1 MKYKLITLAFLIL
14 SISVLST
21 IFAIEY
27 SKDKIY
33 IVKNN
38 DTRDYNFEH
47 YCDSIYEVDKDY
59 YYDVLMESDSFQLYI
74 DKHGE
79 WWTNQYK

>member
-59 YYDVLMESDSFQLYI
+59 YYDVLMESDTFQLYI
-74 DKHGE
+74 DEHGE
-79 WWTNQYK
+79 WWTN

>member
-1 MKYKLITLAFLIL
+1 MLIEALAILFLTVFMGSLQI
-14 SISVLST
+14 
-21 IFAIEY
+21 IFAN
-27 SKDKIY
+27 DKPY
-33 IVKNN
+33 TVRNN
-38 DTRDYNFEH
+38 STRDYNLEH

-79 WWTNQYK
+79 WWTN